1 MCGSSTTPPSTTST
15 TQATAPP
22 ASRSTLATR
31 KGTATINRP
40 ATAMLTSCTSGFTA
54 TVRGRII
61 KRVVFTLGGKRLGDR
76 TGSPFRVY
84 VAAGK
89 HGIVRARV
97 TFKDAT
103 RAKTLTLPYR
113 ACAAAVRH
121 PGARPVAVHG
131 MSLAVPAGGSPRPS
145 PAASRAGGGGAR
157 AGLRRWLRRA
167 GARCRGGALAAR
179 PLVALLRDHVARTAP
194 DVHARRITTV
204 AGRRP
209 PTRCEPSFRSSGMPE
224 RRRARVGPRGSPRP
238 SERARGLDRR

>member
-1 MCGSSTTPPSTTST
+1 MRLLHDAALGDGARPR
-15 TQATAPP
+15 QAPP

-54 TVRGRII
+54 TVHGRMI
-61 KRVVFTLGGKRLGDR
+61 KRVVFTLGGRRLASR

-84 VAAGK
+84 VAAGR

-121 PGARPVAVHG
+121 PQRG
-131 MSLAVPAGGSPRPS
+131 PS
-145 PAASRAGGGGAR
+145 QFTG
-157 AGLRRWLRRA
+157 
-167 GARCRGGALAAR
+167 
-179 PLVALLRDHVARTAP
+179 
-194 DVHARRITTV
+194 
-204 AGRRP
+204 
-209 PTRCEPSFRSSGMPE
+209 
-224 RRRARVGPRGSPRP
+224 
-238 SERARGLDRR
+238 